1 MQIVKR
7 AQKRI
12 RDTLREKAIE
22 NAKKR
27 LWVEG
32 LQIPDLTEEEYEVI
46 IKEEEDKIVSSLKVR
61 GSLGVALSVLGL
73 NIFW

>member
-12 RDTLREKAIE
+12 RDTLREKAID

-32 LQIPDLTEEEYEVI
+32 LQIPDLTEEEFEVI
-46 IKEEEDKIVSSLKVR
+46 IKEEEDKIISNLKIR
-61 GSLGVALSVLGL
+61 GSLGVALSALGL